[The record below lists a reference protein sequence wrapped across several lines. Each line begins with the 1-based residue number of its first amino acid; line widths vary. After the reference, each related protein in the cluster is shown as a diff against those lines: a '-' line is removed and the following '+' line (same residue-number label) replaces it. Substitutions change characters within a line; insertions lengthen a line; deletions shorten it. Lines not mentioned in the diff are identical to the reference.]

1 MPQPRPFQGHRNQE
15 TAGMQCIL
23 CMLSGQWASQKWG
36 APRVLPTRLHNTME
50 TTLNLC
56 ADLQGIPAG
65 DGSKTQLK
73 TVNDSLTKQVRWYA
87 TNGVGEF
94 RNCSCCNLFPPQT
107 ASTCTRKTQTK
118 KYPDKCVSPVVCR
131 VKLFRR
137 WHARF
142 LKQPVETAMEL
153 QQQTAL

>member
-1 MPQPRPFQGHRNQE
+1 M
-15 TAGMQCIL
+15 L
-23 CMLSGQWASQKWG
+23 CGQWASQKWG
-36 APRVLPTRLHNTME
+36 APRVLHTRLHNTME

-94 RNCSCCNLFPPQT
+94 RKLLLLQPFPSADGGYLYTQNIDQEISRQMRFPCCLQGEALQEVARTFSQT
-107 ASTCTRKTQTK
+107 AGR
-118 KYPDKCVSPVVCR
+118 DGDGVAAANSP
-131 VKLFRR
+131 LI
-137 WHARF
+137 AA
-142 LKQPVETAMEL
+142 AMEHTKL
-153 QQQTAL
+153 ASLGSVHLL